1 MNQRQTQIVE
11 LISKNKKMSV
21 VELSEKMAVS
31 QVTIRKDLGELEKNG
46 LVVREHGY
54 ATIHDSDDINQRL
67 VIQYETKQKIAQKAA
82 DLIQDGETIMIES
95 GSCCAL
101 FAQVL
106 AQTKKDITIITNSAF
121 IAGYVRKIANIRII
135 LLGGSFQNESQVMVG
150 PMVKSCVEMYHV
162 DKLFIGTDG
171 FSKESGF
178 TGNDMMR
185 AEAVQNMAKQA
196 SKVFILTDSKK
207 FSQTGLIR
215 LLPSHS
221 IYGVVTD
228 TNIPEDMKL
237 FLEQEGV
244 QVY

>member
-11 LISKNKKMSV
+11 LISKNKKMGV
-21 VELSEKMAVS
+21 VDLSEMMGVS
-31 QVTIRKDLGELEKNG
+31 QVTIRKDLVELEKNG

-54 ATIHDSDDINQRL
+54 ATIQDSDDINQRL
-67 VIQYETKQKIAQKAA
+67 AIRFETKQNIAQKAV
-82 DLIQDGETIMIES
+82 DLIKDGETIMIES

-101 FAQVL
+101 FAL
-106 AQTKKDITIITNSAF
+106 ALAHTKKDITIITNSAF
-121 IAGYVRKIANIRII
+121 IAGYVRKSNNVHII

-162 DKLFIGTDG
+162 DKFFIGTDG
-171 FSKESGF
+171 FSKETGF

-185 AEAVQNMAKQA
+185 AEAVQNMSKQA

-215 LLPSHS
+215 LLPLES

-228 TNIPEDMKL
+228 ELIPEETKDYLSK
-237 FLEQEGV
+237 EGV
-244 QVY
+244 LVY